1 MPTLGGIIRVLIRNA
16 THIHDSKKD
25 VVCMCKNDK
34 EEKDMSAIA
43 DKKTFQ
49 PLDKKKKDVLK
60 NFIGSV
66 SQELDLNK
74 VRDEWK
80 NGENR
85 L

>member
-1 MPTLGGIIRVLIRNA
+1 
-16 THIHDSKKD
+16 
-25 VVCMCKNDK
+25 MCKDDK

-49 PLDKKKKDVLK
+49 PLNKEKKDLLK
-60 NFIGSV
+60 NFIGSA

-85 L
+85 F

>member
-1 MPTLGGIIRVLIRNA
+1 MCKDDRN
-16 THIHDSKKD
+16 SKK
-25 VVCMCKNDK
+25 N
-34 EEKDMSAIA
+34 EGEKDMDVIA

-49 PLDKKKKDVLK
+49 PLNKKKKESLK